1 MLPTLIIIVLVLLLA
16 GFGYTHRGRHA
27 FGFSRRGRR
36 GT

>member
-1 MLPTLIIIVLVLLLA
+1 MLPILIIILFVLLLA
-16 GFGYTHRGRHA
+16 GYGYSHRGRHA

>member
-1 MLPTLIIIVLVLLLA
+1 MLPVLIIILVVLLLA
-16 GFGYTHRGRHA
+16 GWGYSHRGRHA